1 MLLPPSMARV
11 CPVMKE
17 APDPA
22 RKATV
27 SATLSSKFRCGH
39 LLQCHIQ
46 FFKIFEVLNL
56 LHSAWPSYSMGGLAM
71 LKEPNNLKQFQSS

>member
-11 CPVMKE
+11 CPVMKD

-27 SATLSSKFRCGH
+27 STTFSSKFHCGH
-39 LLQCHIQ
+39 LLQYHNIQ
-46 FFKIFEVLNL
+46 FEILNL
-56 LHSAWPSYSMGGLAM
+56 LHSAWPSHSMGGLAM
-71 LKEPNNLKQFQSS
+71 LKEPENLKQFQPS

>member
-27 SATLSSKFRCGH
+27 SATLGSRFRCGH
-39 LLQCHIQ
+39 LLQCRNIQ
-46 FFKIFEVLNL
+46 FEILNL
-56 LHSAWPSYSMGGLAM
+56 LYSAWPSHCMGGLAM
-71 LKEPNNLKQFQSS
+71 LKEPDNLKQFQPS